1 MIMDFKILILLSLT
15 TLLIEA
21 KPTKHVKECVQDSD
35 CAQGFG
41 CIMAKKFGKLICAKR
56 KSTSNLDYNN
66 EEYSDE
72 EGSDYNNEDGEGNT
86 KNTVNENQSKR
97 SHSF

>member
-1 MIMDFKILILLSLT
+1 
-15 TLLIEA
+15 
-21 KPTKHVKECVQDSD
+21 
-35 CAQGFG
+35 
-41 CIMAKKFGKLICAKR
+41 MARGAYKKY
-56 KSTSNLDYNN
+56 LDYNN

-86 KNTVNENQSKR
+86 KNTVFENQSKR